1 MFDIIT
7 IGTATRDVFLTSK
20 LFKVIKDP
28 EHLKKIGILT
38 GEAECFALGSKIEI
52 EKPIFTTGGGAA
64 NAAVTF
70 ARQGLKTASLM
81 RLGKDPEAESILKE
95 LKKEKVFVFP
105 VFDKNLSTGYS
116 AILLSP
122 NGERTILAY
131 RGASHNLKATEIPF
145 DKISARGGSPPKA
158 DAPMEHASG
167 GKSRW
172 AYISPGNIPFP
183 TLLKIYSHLEKQ
195 NTLIAINPSKYL
207 IEMGIKKLEPIL
219 SKSKVVILNREEA
232 SYLTKTKYQNEK
244 GIFER
249 LDKAVLG
256 IAVMTDGPKGV
267 IVSDGRKIYQAKT
280 FKNKKVV
287 DRTGAG
293 DSFGSGFVCGLIS
306 RKEKC
311 DKNKCAP
318 ANIAYAIQLG
328 AANATSNLEK
338 IGATEGLLTK
348 NDFEKNPRWKTL
360 KIEINNI

>member
-1 MFDIIT
+1 MLFDIIT
-7 IGTATRDVFLTSK
+7 IGTATRDVFLTGK

-28 EHLKKIGILT
+28 KHLKKIGILT

-81 RLGKDPEAESILKE
+81 KLGKDPEAESLLKE
-95 LKKEKVFVFP
+95 LKKEKVFSLP
-105 VFDKNLSTGYS
+105 IYDKESNTAYS
-116 AILLSP
+116 VVLLAPS
-122 NGERTILAY
+122 GERTILVY
-131 RGASHNLKATEIPF
+131 RGASKDLKISEIPF
-145 DKISARGGSPPKA
+145 NKI
-158 DAPMEHASG
+158 
-167 GKSRW
+167 KSRW

-207 IEMGIKKLEPIL
+207 IEMGIKKLKPIL

-232 SYLTKTKYQNEK
+232 SCLTKINYRNEK
-244 GIFER
+244 EIFKR

-256 IAVMTDGPKGV
+256 IAVMTGGPEGV
-267 IVSDGRKIYQAKT
+267 IVSDGRKIYQAGI
-280 FKNKKVV
+280 FKNKKVI

-293 DSFGSGFVCGLIS
+293 DSFGSGFVCGLI
-306 RKEKC
+306 RRNEKC

-318 ANIAYAIQLG
+318 ANLSYAIRLG
-328 AANATSNLEK
+328 TANATSNLEK

-348 NDFEKNPRWKTL
+348 SDFEKNPRWKAL
-360 KIEINNI
+360 EITERFL

>member
-20 LFKVIKDP
+20 LFKVINDP
-28 EHLKKIGILT
+28 KHLKKIGILT

-70 ARQGLKTASLM
+70 ARQELKTASLM
-81 RLGKDPEAESILKE
+81 KLGKDSEAESLLKE
-95 LKKEKVFVFP
+95 LKKEKVFSLP
-105 VFDKNLSTGYS
+105 IYDNASNTAYS
-116 AILLSP
+116 VVLLAPS
-122 NGERTILAY
+122 GERTILVY
-131 RGASHNLKATEIPF
+131 RGASKDLKISEIPF
-145 DKISARGGSPPKA
+145 NKI
-158 DAPMEHASG
+158 
-167 GKSRW
+167 KSRW

-207 IEMGIKKLEPIL
+207 IEMGISKLKPIL

-244 GIFER
+244 EIFKR

-267 IVSDGRKIYQAKT
+267 IVSDGKKIYQAGI

-293 DSFGSGFVCGLIS
+293 DSFGSGFVSGLIR
-306 RKEKC
+306 RKERC

-318 ANIAYAIQLG
+318 TNIAYAIRLG
-328 AANATSNLEK
+328 TANATSNLEK

-348 NDFEKNPRWKTL
+348 SDFEKNPRWRAL
-360 KIEINNI
+360 KITEKFL